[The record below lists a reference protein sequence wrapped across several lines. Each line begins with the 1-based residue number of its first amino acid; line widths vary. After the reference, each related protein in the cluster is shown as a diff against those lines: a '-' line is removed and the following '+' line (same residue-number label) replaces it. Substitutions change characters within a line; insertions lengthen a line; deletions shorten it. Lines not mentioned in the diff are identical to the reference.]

1 MRTGLQAIQQHPLHS
16 CVTCFQASRK
26 LGETLLV
33 LVASSYVCIVSYTFE
48 AVMAETGCCV
58 QGKVAACR
66 ITDSEVPHAPEPG
79 TRSITFLTR
88 HELRSGEVL
97 PLPPAEVALVRPAN
111 PPGALPALHPPS
123 KVNTP
128 PLLFLL
134 KPCSL
139 QEDMFTQTA
148 SQLAAATK

>member
-1 MRTGLQAIQQHPLHS
+1 
-16 CVTCFQASRK
+16 
-26 LGETLLV
+26 LLV
-33 LVASSYVCIVSYTFE
+33 SVASSYLCVVSYTFE
-48 AVMAETGCCV
+48 AVMAETGSCV

-66 ITDSEVPHAPEPG
+66 ITDSEVPHAPEPV
-79 TRSITFLTR
+79 THSITFLTR